1 MEVGL
6 LHRQRRG
13 GLRAVLLAS
22 LCALLPGLQGQARAT
37 EQVCRGHVYLSFDTG
52 SMSQAQLIADTL
64 ARHQV
69 RATFFLANEKT
80 VRGDAALDAAWSG
93 YWRARVAEGHAF
105 GTHTWRHG
113 RFLADA
119 PGGAV
124 RYRPQFGADAGRAL
138 TLDADQTCAELRRVD
153 AALREL
159 TGRGVDALW
168 RAPGGYTTPN
178 ALAAAQAC
186 GYAHVRW
193 APAGF
198 LGDELPSEQVSNEAL
213 LARALRDVRDGD
225 VLMAHLGIWSRKQTW
240 APTLDPLIAGLK
252 QRGLC
257 FRTLTEHP
265 AYRAQTPPRELSAQ
279 LARHAAR

>member
-1 MEVGL
+1 MEVDERSSRGL
-6 LHRQRRG
+6 APARVAWL
-13 GLRAVLLAS
+13 ACAALLAP
-22 LCALLPGLQGQARAT
+22 ADAARAA
-37 EQVCRGHVYLSFDTG
+37 ESACRGYVYLSFDTG
-52 SMSQAQLIADTL
+52 SMSQAQLVAETL

-80 VRGDAALDAAWSG
+80 VRGDYALDAAWAD
-93 YWRARVAEGHAF
+93 YWRARATEGHAF

-119 PGGAV
+119 PAGAV
-124 RYRPQFGADAGRAL
+124 RYRPQFGTDAGRTL
-138 TLDADQTCAELRRVD
+138 TLDAAQTCAELRQVD
-153 AALREL
+153 TALREL

-168 RAPGGYTTPN
+168 RAPGGYTTPH

-198 LGDELPSEQVSNEAL
+198 LGDELPSEQYSNEML
-213 LARALRDVRDGD
+213 LTRALRDIRDGD

-240 APTLDPLIAGLK
+240 APTLEPLIAGLK
-252 QRGLC
+252 ARGLC

-265 AYRAQTPPRELSAQ
+265 QYRAQPPSRELPVQ
-279 LARHAAR
+279 LARSRGAP